1 MKSISFLCFLWL
13 WAYIAF
19 AQNESAVRM
28 ADAEETYTITEKA
41 IETSAQE
48 KNVSTAVQPFSVK
61 PIEHLQ
67 KIDAPK
73 TLVKSATSGKFLAK
87 MKKNLKPQKQLQ
99 ETKTTRKGKFW
110 SVLFGLVSVVFL
122 LLLFGE
128 ATWAIFLISAISL
141 IVSLVINSD
150 AGAVFA
156 AINSIIGLI
165 LFIVGL
171 SNSNGM
177 ALLFGLIMLAFC
189 LGVLGVGS
197 ASSNSYVIY
206 TR

>member
-1 MKSISFLCFLWL
+1 MKSIFFLCFLWL
-13 WAYIAF
+13 GAYIAF

-28 ADAEETYTITEKA
+28 ADAEETYTIIEKSIA
-41 IETSAQE
+41 TSSEE

-73 TLVKSATSGKFLAK
+73 TLTKPATSGKFLAK
-87 MKKNLKPQKQLQ
+87 MKKNLKPQKELQ
-99 ETKTTRKGKFW
+99 EKKTAKEGKFW
-110 SVLFGLVSVVFL
+110 AVLFGLVSAVFL

-128 ATWAIFLISAISL
+128 ATWGIFLVSGISL
-141 IVSLVINSD
+141 IISLIANPDV
-150 AGAVFA
+150 GKVFA
-156 AINSIIGLI
+156 AIDSIISLI

-171 SNSNGM
+171 SNNNGM
-177 ALLFGLIMLAFC
+177 AFLLGLIMLAFC
-189 LGVLGVGS
+189 LGLLGVGS
-197 ASSNSYVIY
+197 ASRDSYVIY